1 MARALALLCGVA
13 AQSLEVL
20 ECSGPWTSLRSRLYN
35 LATPSLCHAR
45 HFAVSS
51 QEALSVVADF
61 QETSAADAEDCPL
74 GGVAVHLVE
83 AIGVDREAMQMF
95 LEKDWQI
102 LQAFD
107 WRTLLLSG
115 WPIFQLLLLLHKHL
129 VGVADCC
136 DACLGTENYAKR
148 LKMALRHQPYTGA
161 GLTAQS
167 LSFLMGESAAS
178 CPLLASAAILAIAWA
193 RLPVYDIETEGLI
206 AQAEQR
212 TTLMDL
218 VLVDVGPPLPLLA
231 ARLSAASQLSMHL
244 PDPPAAEVSG
254 FACTQRCR
262 VLCCAW
268 HDSVHARNAPIIFM
282 QSERERD
289 IQI

>member
-1 MARALALLCGVA
+1 MARALAFLCGVA
-13 AQSLEVL
+13 AQSVEVL

-45 HFAVSS
+45 HWAVSS

-61 QETSAADAEDCPL
+61 QETSTADAEDCPL

-83 AIGVDREAMQMF
+83 AIGVDREAVQMM

-107 WRTLLLSG
+107 WRTLLRSG

-129 VGVADCC
+129 IGVADC
-136 DACLGTENYAKR
+136 DACPGTENYARR
-148 LKMALRHQPYTGA
+148 LKMALRHQPSTGA

-167 LSFLMGESAAS
+167 LSFLMSESAAS

-218 VLVDVGPPLPLLA
+218 VFVDAGHPLPLLA

-244 PDPPAAEVSG
+244 PDPPAAEVLG
-254 FACTQRCR
+254 LAMEY
-262 VLCCAW
+262 CAVCGTMLY
-268 HDSVHARNAPIIFM
+268 VHAM
-282 QSERERD
+282 
-289 IQI
+289 

>member
-13 AQSLEVL
+13 AQSVEFL

-35 LATPSLCHAR
+35 LATASVCQAR

-61 QETSAADAEDCPL
+61 QETSTADAEECPL

-83 AIGVDREAMQMF
+83 AIGVDRENVQNVQMM

-107 WRTLLLSG
+107 WRTLLRSG

-136 DACLGTENYAKR
+136 DACPGTENYARR
-148 LKMALRHQPYTGA
+148 LKMALRHQPSTGA

-218 VLVDVGPPLPLLA
+218 VFVDAGHPLPLLA

-244 PDPPAAEVSG
+244 PDPPAAEVPG
-254 FACTQRCR
+254 LACKQRYG

-268 HDSVHARNAPIIFM
+268 HDALRAHSVYIINACVCI
-282 QSERERD
+282 
-289 IQI
+289 